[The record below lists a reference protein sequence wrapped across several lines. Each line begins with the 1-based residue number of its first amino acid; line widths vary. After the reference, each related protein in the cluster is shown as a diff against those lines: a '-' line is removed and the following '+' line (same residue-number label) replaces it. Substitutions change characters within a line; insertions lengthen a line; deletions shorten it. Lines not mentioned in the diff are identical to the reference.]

1 MLSNFY
7 WVIEKEIA
15 GMGLP
20 TGSRAYLYLED
31 ADNAAGE
38 ELLREIQELHDNG
51 VGALVSLTEVP
62 IAHDRLEEADIRC
75 IHLPV
80 PDMTAPTPSQI
91 DEFIAFAKEM
101 IDDERPLVL
110 HCLGGSG
117 RTGTMIA
124 CYLVTKGRSADDAID
139 EVRRYRPSAIETHW
153 QEDAVHQFAETFSK
167 T

>member
-7 WVIEKEIA
+7 WVIENEIA

-31 ADNAAGE
+31 ADNAANE
-38 ELLREIQELHDNG
+38 ELLREIDELHDKG
-51 VGALVSLTEVP
+51 IAALVSLTEAP
-62 IAHDRLEEADIRC
+62 IAHDRLEEAGIRC

-91 DEFIAFAKEM
+91 DEFIAFAKENM
-101 IDDERPLVL
+101 EEGRSIVL
-110 HCLGGSG
+110 HCLAGSG

-124 CYLVTKGRSADDAID
+124 CYLVTKGRSAEDAIA

-153 QEDAVHQFAETFSK
+153 QEDAVYQFAETFSK

>member
-7 WVIEKEIA
+7 WVIENEIA

-31 ADNAAGE
+31 ADNAANE
-38 ELLREIQELHDNG
+38 ELQREIAELQAKG
-51 VGALVSLTEVP
+51 IAALVSLTEAP
-62 IAHDRLEEADIRC
+62 IAHDRIEEAGIRC

-91 DEFIAFAKEM
+91 DEFIAFAKEN
-101 IDDERPLVL
+101 IEEGRPIAL

-124 CYLVTKGRSADDAID
+124 CYLVTKGRSAEDAIA
-139 EVRRYRPSAIETHW
+139 EVRRYRPSAVETHW